1 MCLMHLMHLMPRM
14 PVMNLQLGRASLL
27 RTSSAP
33 VRLACLAALVLL
45 ALPMPAFPAQ
55 PGDSSSAY
63 QDSAPEA
70 ATGRSEKPAVRA
82 QRQMVVSAD
91 VRASRAGLAVLRQGG
106 NAIDAAIATQF
117 VLSVVEPQSS
127 GIGGG
132 GFLVFWQP
140 ALGNTPSALQTWDGR
155 ETAPRSA
162 SAERFLNSQGKP
174 LRFRDAIGSGKSVGV
189 PGLVAMLWAAHQA
202 YGSLPWASLLQP
214 AIELAAQGFVVSPRL
229 ATLIARDA
237 LLAASVS
244 ARTLYFSDTSHA
256 GSLLR
261 NPALAEVL
269 QRIARDGPAALQ
281 QGEIAQ
287 DIVNAV
293 RAAGGDMQLADLADY
308 RAIAREALCADYRR
322 HRLCG
327 APPPSSGTFTVGQ
340 LLGILEQHDALV
352 NDATPPAGVALPSAA
367 RPGARVTRQPLATLL
382 PNSAAAAH
390 RYSEA
395 ARLAYAD
402 RDHYLADPAFVSMPL
417 AALLAPA
424 YLRQRAGL
432 IDTQRSLGSAS
443 PGDPLPG
450 ASASL
455 GRDATESLAATTHL
469 SVMDAQGR
477 AVALTASVESAFGS
491 RILVRGFLLNNQL
504 TDFSW
509 LAQQDGKF
517 AANRVQGGKRPRS
530 SMAPLIVFGP
540 NGQPRWLIG
549 SPGGNQIIN
558 YVARTLVALI
568 DWRMPLQQ
576 ALALGH
582 YGSRNRQTELEA
594 GSEMQALAPSLRSL
608 GHEVRIGE
616 QTSGLNVIEVA
627 MGEDGLL
634 GAADPRREGAA
645 LGD

>member
-1 MCLMHLMHLMPRM
+1 
-14 PVMNLQLGRASLL
+14 
-27 RTSSAP
+27 
-33 VRLACLAALVLL
+33 
-45 ALPMPAFPAQ
+45 
-55 PGDSSSAY
+55 
-63 QDSAPEA
+63 
-70 ATGRSEKPAVRA
+70 
-82 QRQMVVSAD
+82 
-91 VRASRAGLAVLRQGG
+91 
-106 NAIDAAIATQF
+106 
-117 VLSVVEPQSS
+117 
-127 GIGGG
+127 
-132 GFLVFWQP
+132 
-140 ALGNTPSALQTWDGR
+140 
-155 ETAPRSA
+155 
-162 SAERFLNSQGKP
+162 
-174 LRFRDAIGSGKSVGV
+174 
-189 PGLVAMLWAAHQA
+189 MLWAAHQA
-202 YGSLPWASLLQP
+202 YGSLPWTNLLQP

-237 LLAASVS
+237 LLATSVS

-352 NDATPPAGVALPSAA
+352 NDATPPAGVALPSPA
-367 RPGARVTRQPLATLL
+367 RPGARVTRQPLATLI

-594 GSEMQALAPSLRSL
+594 GSEMQALAPALRSL
-608 GHEVRIGE
+608 GHEVRISE
-616 QTSGLNVIEVA
+616 QTSGLNVIEVET
-627 MGEDGLL
+627 GEDGLL

>member
-1 MCLMHLMHLMPRM
+1 MYPTRLMPL
-14 PVMNLQLGRASLL
+14 LQRLGTAS
-27 RTSSAP
+27 RPS
-33 VRLACLAALVLL
+33 RLACVTALALL
-45 ALPMPAFPAQ
+45 ALPMQAVPAQ
-55 PGDSSSAY
+55 PTDDSRAY

-70 ATGRSEKPAVRA
+70 ATGRSDKPAVRA

-91 VRASRAGLAVLRQGG
+91 VRASAAGLAMLRQGG

-162 SAERFLNSQGKP
+162 SAERFLDSQGKP
-174 LRFRDAIGSGKSVGV
+174 LRFRDAVGSGKSVGV

-214 AIELAAQGFVVSPRL
+214 AIALAAQGFVVSPRL
-229 ATLIARDA
+229 GALIARDA
-237 LLAASVS
+237 LLAASPS
-244 ARTLYFSDTSHA
+244 ARTLYFSGANRA

-281 QGEIAQ
+281 QGDIAQ

-293 RAAGGDMQLADLADY
+293 RAAGGDMQLSDLADY
-308 RAIAREALCADYRR
+308 RAIAREALCVDYRR

-327 APPPSSGTFTVGQ
+327 APPPSSGAFTVGQ
-340 LLGILEQHDALV
+340 LLGILEQHDALL
-352 NDATPPAGVALPSAA
+352 DISKRRSGETPPLT
-367 RPGARVTRQPLATLL
+367 TRPLAELS
-382 PNSAAAAH
+382 PGSVAAAH

-402 RDHYLADPAFVSMPL
+402 RDHYLADPAFTSMPL
-417 AALLAPA
+417 AGLLDPG
-424 YLRQRAGL
+424 YLRRRASL
-432 IDTQRSLGSAS
+432 IDAQRSLGSAS
-443 PGDPLPG
+443 PGDPLPA
-450 ASASL
+450 ASASF

-477 AVALTASVESAFGS
+477 TVALTASVESAFGS

-509 LAQQDGKF
+509 LAQQDGKWV
-517 AANRVQGGKRPRS
+517 ANRVQGGKRPRS

-540 NGQPRWLIG
+540 DGRPRWLIG

-594 GSEMQALAPSLRSL
+594 GSEMQALAPALRAL

-627 MGEDGLL
+627 ANGDDLL

>member
-1 MCLMHLMHLMPRM
+1 MSLIYLMHLIHRIHLVNPKRDRARL
-14 PVMNLQLGRASLL
+14 PV
-27 RTSSAP
+27 TSSAP
-33 VRLACLAALVLL
+33 VRLVCLMVLALL
-45 ALPMPAFPAQ
+45 ALPKPAAPAQ
-55 PGDSSSAY
+55 PPDNRSAY

-91 VRASRAGLAVLRQGG
+91 VRASRAGLAMLRQGG
-106 NAIDAAIATQF
+106 NAMDAAIATQF

-162 SAERFLNSQGKP
+162 RAERFLDSQGRP

-237 LLAASVS
+237 LLATSVS

-281 QGEIAQ
+281 QGDIAQ

-352 NDATPPAGVALPSAA
+352 NDATPPAGVALPSPA
-367 RPGARVTRQPLATLL
+367 RPGPLATLR

-517 AANRVQGGKRPRS
+517 VANRVQGGKRPRS

-594 GSEMQALAPSLRSL
+594 GSEMQALAPELRSL

-627 MGEDGLL
+627 TGEDGLL

>member
-1 MCLMHLMHLMPRM
+1 MSLIYLMHLIHRIPLI
-14 PVMNLQLGRASLL
+14 NLQRDRARLPV
-27 RTSSAP
+27 TSSAP
-33 VRLACLAALVLL
+33 ARLVCLMVLALL
-45 ALPMPAFPAQ
+45 ALPKPAAPAQ
-55 PGDSSSAY
+55 PPDNRSAY

-91 VRASRAGLAVLRQGG
+91 VRASRAGLAMLRQGG

-162 SAERFLNSQGKP
+162 RAERFLDSQGRP

-237 LLAASVS
+237 LLATSGS
-244 ARTLYFSDTSHA
+244 ARALYFSDANRA

-281 QGEIAQ
+281 QGDIAQ

-352 NDATPPAGVALPSAA
+352 NDATPPAGVALPSPA
-367 RPGARVTRQPLATLL
+367 RPGPLATLL

-517 AANRVQGGKRPRS
+517 VANRVQGGKRPRS

-594 GSEMQALAPSLRSL
+594 GSEMQALAPELRSL

-627 MGEDGLL
+627 TGEDGLL

>member
-1 MCLMHLMHLMPRM
+1 MSLIYLMHLIHRIPLI
-14 PVMNLQLGRASLL
+14 NLQRDRARLPV
-27 RTSSAP
+27 TSSAP
-33 VRLACLAALVLL
+33 ARLVCLMVLALL
-45 ALPMPAFPAQ
+45 ALPKPAAPAQ
-55 PGDSSSAY
+55 PPDNRSAY

-91 VRASRAGLAVLRQGG
+91 VRASRAGLAMLRQGG

-162 SAERFLNSQGKP
+162 RAERFLDSQGRP

-352 NDATPPAGVALPSAA
+352 NDATPPAGVALPSPA
-367 RPGARVTRQPLATLL
+367 RPGPLATLR

-432 IDTQRSLGSAS
+432 IDSQRSLGSAS

-517 AANRVQGGKRPRS
+517 VANRVQGGKRPRS

-594 GSEMQALAPSLRSL
+594 GSEMQALAPALRSL

-627 MGEDGLL
+627 TGEDGLL